1 MLNDLLLLSGNDI
14 PFIEAGMVMH
24 PPKIKEIALIGE
36 DTFFTGCG
44 VLNFSKDILSQEDKI
59 NLADKS
65 NFEILMSIIMD
76 KSHPVMQKN
85 RVSALM
91 VLSLLFPNYEIE
103 LTPQGILLKNWDEVH
118 SINSNNF
125 EKFKEIMTAMFCLKG
140 RGDSSNETYNP
151 AGEAARRIAEKLQK
165 RKEVLAEQKG
175 EQKIAILGRYV
186 SILAVGEKKDMND
199 LMNYTIYQLFD
210 EYERFELKEQFDL
223 NMKARLAGAR
233 DLEDAENWTKDLHN

>member
-59 NLADKS
+59 NLADKG

-103 LTPQGILLKNWDEVH
+103 LTPQGILLKNEDEVH
-118 SINSNNF
+118 
-125 EKFKEIMTAMFCLKG
+125 
-140 RGDSSNETYNP
+140 
-151 AGEAARRIAEKLQK
+151 
-165 RKEVLAEQKG
+165 
-175 EQKIAILGRYV
+175 
-186 SILAVGEKKDMND
+186 
-199 LMNYTIYQLFD
+199 
-210 EYERFELKEQFDL
+210 
-223 NMKARLAGAR
+223 
-233 DLEDAENWTKDLHN
+233 

>member
-14 PFIEAGMVMH
+14 PFIEAGMAMH

-44 VLNFSKDILSQEDKI
+44 VLNFSKELLSKEDKI
-59 NLADKS
+59 NLDDKD

-85 RVSALM
+85 RVSATL
-91 VLSLLFPNYEIE
+91 VLSLLFPDYQIE
-103 LTPQGILLKNWDEVH
+103 LTPRRILLKKEGEIN

-125 EKFKEIMTAMFCLKG
+125 EKFKEIMTAMFCLKD
-140 RGDSSNETYNP
+140 RGDSSSTNYNP
-151 AGEAARRIAEKLQK
+151 AGDHARRIAEQLRK
-165 RKEVLAEQKG
+165 RKEVLAEKKG
-175 EQKIAILGRYV
+175 EQKIAILSRYA
-186 SILAVGEKKDMND
+186 SILAVGERKDLND
-199 LMNYTIYQLFD
+199 LMEYTVYQLFD

-223 NMKARLAGAR
+223 HLKAQLAGAR
-233 DLEDAENWTKDLHN
+233 DLEEVEDWRKDLHS